1 MKKLS
6 FIFPLCSAVAL
17 GAAEYFVSPKGKD
30 TNPGTKSS
38 PFATVSK
45 AAKTVKPGDIVTVR
59 SGVYHEVV
67 AISAKGTAA
76 KPIVFRGAPG
86 EKAVIT
92 GGYQVNTPW
101 KKTANYRFI
110 WETNCKLSV
119 NMLWDKLNCDRFL
132 ELKSLDMV
140 ERSPGSFMLDKKAK
154 KLYVHPLQSVHP
166 DTVGIVIVP
175 WFANGR
181 AMPVNYNTSKG
192 YRWTKGV
199 QITGSHV
206 TFDNFYVTFF
216 PGQGIRIDRPGR
228 NNTISN
234 CTVLGT
240 TCGIMDYATQD
251 NKIIRNRL
259 LRIAGTGIQLTGS
272 GARCVVEDNF
282 MFNNGT
288 CYQSGILGT
297 GSSGQIYNFAQYG
310 GGGFDGITMRRNI
323 LVALE
328 RRNGSGNTMRCKGGV
343 RRFLEL
349 SNNVFVNG
357 GIELYARTKS
367 TGNVSSNTMI
377 DGKFN
382 IHKRLNSGEVYKV
395 RMEKNLNISSNSE
408 EDPMFADESYFDY
421 RLCKTSSFAGKG
433 AYPVAGKGFCHVK
446 NTSELEKALARKDI
460 DTVYLE
466 KGTYSGKI
474 NTCGYN
480 IVLRNAG
487 KNKVVLDKVSVSGKG
502 IRFEGLILKN
512 SSVNVT
518 EKVKFDTCVLD
529 KTDIAA
535 SVLALEKTTLVNAK
549 IKAGKAV
556 LTDTLYVGKGNKV
569 SAKEKLEENCAS
581 IASVDNDYRLPVG
594 HKLAYAAF
602 DNGAIGGRAAEKFVK
617 EFTIEEVEVIPLPP
631 DKARIFCRTPNEYWS
646 KANVSGNGF
655 FRSVHQSSTGL
666 KSTAVDIVLHKLV
679 PGKSYKGTLTVWKRG
694 KSGVKTSRKFSFKMP
709 AQAVPSQ
716 KVHTVNAKN
725 PLDKVLKK
733 LLPGETVIVEP
744 GVYHGGFVISVDNVT
759 IKSKVP
765 GKAVLSAAC
774 LYRSILHLDRV
785 KNVTVEGFRFGNT
798 TYSASNNSLEVS
810 ECKNIKVRYCY
821 FDTNSVGGCS
831 NNQLRGGGIDGIL
844 VQDCVFTSGFQAIWL
859 LRAKNVVIDHNTFWG
874 TGINSAHIGCEQGD
888 KVTFTN
894 NISVDVVGGHH
905 SPVFSVAEHGKHIT
919 CDYNLYWHTD
929 RSKKQEIYGVGRW
942 KKTHYFSGTWDVM
955 NKNMEKDINKVRSR
969 FGIEKHGMFADPLF
983 VDHKTFRLKNG
994 SPAKGAAQ
1002 DGSDLGAREV
1012 YL

>member
-6 FIFPLCSAVAL
+6 FVLPLCVASVL
-17 GAAEYFVSPKGKD
+17 GAAEYFVSPSGND
-30 TNPGTKSS
+30 SNPGSAKA
-38 PFATVSK
+38 PFATIGK
-45 AAKTVKPGDIVTVR
+45 AVKAVQPGDIVTIR
-59 SGVYHEVV
+59 SGVYRESIN
-67 AISAKGTAA
+67 ISQKGTAQ
-76 KPIVFRGAPG
+76 KPIIFRGAPG
-86 EKAVIT
+86 ETAVIT
-92 GGYQVNTPW
+92 GGYLVTTPW
-101 KKTANYRFI
+101 KKAPNRRFI
-110 WETNCKLSV
+110 WETETNLSV
-119 NMLWDKLNCDRFL
+119 NMLWDKLNHDRFL

-140 ERSPGSFMLDKKAK
+140 EKSPGSFMLDKKAK

-166 DTVGIVIVP
+166 DTVGIVISP
-175 WFANGR
+175 WLVNDK
-181 AMPVNYNTSKG
+181 AMPVSFNSAKAYRWSKG
-192 YRWTKGV
+192 ISISGSY
-199 QITGSHV
+199 ITI
-206 TFDNFYVTFF
+206 DNLYVTFF
-216 PGQGIRIDRPGR
+216 PGQGIRINKPGKF
-228 NNTISN
+228 NTISN

-240 TCGIMDYATQD
+240 TCGIMDYATTD
-251 NKIIRNRL
+251 NKIINNRL
-259 LRIAGTGIQLTGS
+259 LRNAGTGIQLTGV
-272 GARCVVEDNF
+272 GARCLIENNF
-282 MFNNGT
+282 MYNNGH
-288 CYQSGILGT
+288 CFQSGIQGD

-310 GGGFDGITMRRNI
+310 GFDRVTMRHNV
-323 LVALE
+323 LVAYE

-367 TGNVSSNTMI
+367 SANVSSNTMI
-377 DGKFN
+377 NGKFN
-382 IHKRLNSGEVYKV
+382 IHKGLKTGEAYVV
-395 RMEKNLNISSNSE
+395 RQEKNLLIKSGKNASG
-408 EDPMFADESYFDY
+408 FADEAYFDY
-421 RLCKTSSFAGKG
+421 RLRKGSAHAGTG
-433 AYPVAGKGFCHVK
+433 AHPEAGKGFCHVSS
-446 NTSELEKALARKDI
+446 TAALNAALVRQDI
-460 DTVYLE
+460 DTIYLTE
-466 KGTYSGKI
+466 GTYSGNIATKG
-474 NTCGYN
+474 NK

-487 KNKVVLDKVSVSGKG
+487 KKKVVLANAVISGKG
-502 IRFEGLILKN
+502 AAFEGLIFKN
-512 SSVNVT
+512 STIKISDKACFN
-518 EKVKFDTCVLD
+518 TCVLD
-529 KTDIAA
+529 KTTLNGGKIMLKKGTL
-535 SVLALEKTTLVNAK
+535 LAVNANCKKLTLSETLLVGNDNK
-549 IKAGKAV
+549 ISAG
-556 LTDTLYVGKGNKV
+556 
-569 SAKEKLEENCAS
+569 EKLEENCGT
-581 IASVDNDYRLPVG
+581 IASVDSDYRLPSG
-594 HKLAYAAF
+594 HKFAYSAF
-602 DNGAIGGRAAEKFVK
+602 DNGAIGGRPAEKFVK
-617 EFTIEEVEVIPLPP
+617 DFMIEEVEVIPLPP
-631 DKARIFCRTPNEYWS
+631 DKARVFCRTPNAYWS

-655 FRSVHQSSTGL
+655 FRTVYQSPTGL
-666 KSTAVDIVLHKLV
+666 KNTAVDIVLHKLV

-709 AQAVPSQ
+709 DRAVPSK

-994 SPAKGAAQ
+994 SPAKGAAK